1 MPQGM
6 GSSSFIPTTDLA
18 EASPNKMFMYFLF
31 HRWDVYLDAMMTP
44 DKIDVDS
51 ATASLLATCTDK
63 DKRQEFFERYLNL
76 KKDPKYGESAVNA
89 SILVSGEFFAYV
101 AEACEF
107 VEKSYGA
114 SG

>member
-1 MPQGM
+1 MPSPGTA
-6 GSSSFIPTTDLA
+6 SFIPSADLA

-31 HRWDVYLDAMMTP
+31 HRWDVYLDAMMNP
-44 DKIDVDS
+44 NAVDVDTT
-51 ATASLLATCTDK
+51 TASLLATCTDP
-63 DKRQEFFERYLNL
+63 DKRKEFHDKYLSLRN
-76 KKDPKYGESAVNA
+76 DPTIGPVTA
-89 SILVSGEFFAYV
+89 SILVSGDFFAYV